1 MLALLRGGQQHS
13 DFVAADLP
21 ADALGVL
28 DSAHERILVGALDQM
43 PPLRL
48 TLAGLTQRLG
58 ISFKRS
64 STSAPID
71 DIYWVDI
78 VLGPIEQVGE

>member
-28 DSAHERILVGALDQM
+28 DSAHERILVGVLDQT
-43 PPLRL
+43 PLRL